1 MASCN
6 SSGLCRL
13 AAQAF
18 HSIPDPRPAELDIE
32 SPWTFELVKP
42 TDQSL
47 RTHCGV
53 LEFIADE
60 GTVNLPAWVSRRTLA
75 KNIRLL

>member
-1 MASCN
+1 MP
-6 SSGLCRL
+6 
-13 AAQAF
+13 AAAER
-18 HSIPDPRPAELDIE
+18 HVRIVDPRPAELDIE

-60 GTVNLPAWVSRRTLA
+60 GTVNLPAWVSRWTVMII
-75 KNIRLL
+75 IRLL